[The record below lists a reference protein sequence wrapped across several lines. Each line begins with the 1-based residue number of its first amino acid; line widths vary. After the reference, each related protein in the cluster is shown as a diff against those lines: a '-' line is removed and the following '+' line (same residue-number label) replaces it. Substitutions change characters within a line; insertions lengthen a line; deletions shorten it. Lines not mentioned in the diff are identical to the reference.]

1 MLQHIGLSI
10 IEPAEIQNF
19 YESVLH
25 FRQLKQFTL
34 DSEEVLH
41 SIFSTDRQTEVYMM
55 EQQDLK
61 LELFIDPKG
70 ERGRYPHLCL
80 AYDNPE
86 EVSDHAHQL
95 GYRRWIKRGLIGIFT
110 TGKSAGGCQRS
121 HRLLPSGEPTQPP
134 YGIVTSPPPP
144 PARKGSCR

>member
-34 DSEEVLH
+34 DSEDVLH
-41 SIFSTDRQTEVYMM
+41 SIFSIDRQTEVFML

-86 EVSDHAHQL
+86 EV
-95 GYRRWIKRGLIGIFT
+95 F
-110 TGKSAGGCQRS
+110 
-121 HRLLPSGEPTQPP
+121 
-134 YGIVTSPPPP
+134 
-144 PARKGSCR
+144 GSCPSIRIQKMDQKVPTVSPISPGQKREHV